1 MTPIRF
7 ALSVATAGLFLGATG
22 LRAVADESSA
32 AAKAD
37 AKEEQDI
44 HACFRKTPDLEN
56 QHIAVKVDDG
66 IAVLEGTVDTQQQKK
81 EAQDLAHVDGILGVN
96 NRLEVRGGGK

>member
-1 MTPIRF
+1 MTRIRF
-7 ALSVATAGLFLGATG
+7 ALSVATAGLVLGGMG

-32 AAKAD
+32 AAN
-37 AKEEQDI
+37 AKEEQEI
-44 HACFRKTPDLEN
+44 HVCFRKTPDLEN

-66 IAVLEGTVDTQQQKK
+66 IAVLEGTVDTMQQKK
-81 EAQDLAHVDGILGVN
+81 EAQELAHVDGILGVN

>member
-1 MTPIRF
+1 MTRIRF
-7 ALSVATAGLFLGATG
+7 ALSVATAGLVLGGMG

-32 AAKAD
+32 AAN
-37 AKEEQDI
+37 AKEEQEI

-66 IAVLEGTVDTQQQKK
+66 IAVLEGTVDTMQQKK